1 MQDGWYCVERALLGL
16 TNCPEKTVNEN
27 GDEGRWT
34 SYVGNA
40 MPWSPEFSMTINY
53 EHNWYLDN
61 GLRLSPYISFN
72 WNDEMFFDKSNFDEG
87 ALHSGQAAAATG
99 SIALRLINEQDRW
112 AFEAYVRNVT
122 NELVRGW
129 ADRGPGFQ
137 RASFYKPRHYGLKFN
152 MAF

>member
-1 MQDGWYCVERALLGL
+1 
-16 TNCPEKTVNEN
+16 
-27 GDEGRWT
+27 
-34 SYVGNA
+34 
-40 MPWSPEFSMTINY
+40 
-53 EHNWYLDN
+53 
-61 GLRLSPYISFN
+61 
-72 WNDEMFFDKSNFDEG
+72 MFFDKSNFDEG